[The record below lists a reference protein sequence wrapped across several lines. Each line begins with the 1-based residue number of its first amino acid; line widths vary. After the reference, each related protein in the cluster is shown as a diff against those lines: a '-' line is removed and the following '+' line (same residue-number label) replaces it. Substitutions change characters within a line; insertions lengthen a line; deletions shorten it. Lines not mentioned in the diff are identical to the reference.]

1 MRIRTGA
8 VGLGFVAGLMA
19 VMAWLGS
26 AVQTFGQA
34 LAVAEADAATI
45 PAAEAP
51 AAPAVE
57 TPETL
62 SEDAGMQA
70 RVAQRLD
77 ALKSADLMALRE
89 AYSQC
94 MQKAQELAVEGP
106 ALRQAAREAY
116 EEARLNSDAAKEI
129 HRQRAELDQQLD
141 QLLRDLPEVK
151 GKLEEIAKLE
161 QDMLLELRVRTALAG
176 LIAEREKQA
185 PPPAAE

>member
-1 MRIRTGA
+1 MRIKTGA
-8 VGLGFVAGLMA
+8 VGLRFVAGLMA
-19 VMAWLGS
+19 AAAWMGG

-34 LAVAEADAATI
+34 PAVAEANDTAVAV
-45 PAAEAP
+45 AEAT
-51 AAPAVE
+51 AAPAVDA
-57 TPETL
+57 PEIL
-62 SEDAGMQA
+62 PEDAGMQA
-70 RVAQRLD
+70 RVAERLD
-77 ALKSADLMALRE
+77 ALQSADLAALRE

-116 EEARLNSDAAKEI
+116 EDARLNSDAAKEI

-176 LIAEREKQA
+176 LIAEREKQE